1 MFGMLEKLT
10 KAIKINIEIPVPDA
24 KGEAAPEESP
34 CIRKIKLK
42 KKASKSKDDTAESK
56 EDSIDGVELGDT
68 MMRHMLPD
76 MNSKREKK

>member
-10 KAIKINIEIPVPDA
+10 KAIKINIEIPVPESDS
-24 KGEAAPEESP
+24 KEPSKESP
-34 CIRKIKLK
+34 CVRKIKLK
-42 KKASKSKDDTAESK
+42 KKKEKGDTAESK

-68 MMRHMLPD
+68 LMRHMLPD